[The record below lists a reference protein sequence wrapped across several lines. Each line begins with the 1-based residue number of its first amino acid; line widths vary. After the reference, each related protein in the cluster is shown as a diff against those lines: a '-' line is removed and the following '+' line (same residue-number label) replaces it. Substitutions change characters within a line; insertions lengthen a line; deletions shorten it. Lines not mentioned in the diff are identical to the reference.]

1 MVQFLLKRPVAV
13 FMASL
18 AFLLL
23 GTVSIFRIPTS
34 LMPDIPIPQ
43 ITVQV
48 SYPDNTAR
56 ELETNVIR
64 PLRNQLL
71 QLSSLKDITS
81 ETRDGFANIKLL
93 FDYGVNTDFAFIET
107 NEKVDAALNFLPRD
121 VERPRVIKASASDIP
136 IVNLTV
142 GLKESYSDERF
153 LQLSE
158 FTETVVK
165 KRIEQLPDIA
175 LADMSG
181 QIEGELVIIP
191 NQQALK
197 ALNVTTSQITTAIQ
211 QNNFELGN
219 LIVQNG
225 IYQYN
230 FKFSNP
236 LRSKNDIEN
245 IYINTSD
252 RLFQLKDIAQV
263 QLKPK
268 KQRGSVFVDGQR
280 VLTLAIIKQ
289 ADAQVYKLQEDLDG
303 LLQSLSTDYPD
314 LVFKTNQDQTQLL
327 KLSID
332 NLKSSL
338 WIGGTL
344 AILIMFFFL
353 KDFKSPL
360 IIGLSIPLSLIVS
373 MLLLYAFG
381 ISINIISLSGLIL
394 GVGMMIDNAIIV
406 IDNITQKIDEGQS
419 LFEACAKG
427 TNEIITPLIS
437 SVLTTCSVFVPLLF
451 LSGIT
456 GALFYDQALAVSI
469 GLGASLLV
477 SILIIPVLY
486 LQLHNRNFKIEKWF
500 KTKTATS
507 SIENWYGRGYTFF
520 FKQPWIVYGI
530 ALVGTALAVFLF
542 KTMPYSQLPDLNQQE
557 TILTIDWNE
566 NITLTENQNRLQQLL
581 GDLPNIETHYST
593 IGEQQFV
600 LQQDQTKSFAEA
612 DVYIKTTSPETLAQ
626 IKQEIR
632 DRLGATY
639 AFLPGGR
646 QGAKANFSPPKT
658 IFEYIFGSDEAQLIA
673 QIYAKEG
680 QQVPPLTDLPA
691 ISALASQNGLTN
703 IPLKETVV
711 IQILFENLSL
721 YDVNY
726 QQLIDELKT
735 VLGENTIDNLKTAQ
749 RFIPIKL
756 SYSSTQV
763 EDALSQLFIT
773 NANGQDIPA
782 RSLIQIKNTQ
792 QYKTLIADR
801 LGEHVRF
808 PVAIQEDDIAQNIT
822 NLQSSFTKSPY
833 NLRLSGSW
841 FDIQDLSKELGIVIL
856 VAVLLLYFIMAAQFE
871 SLWQPLIILLEIP
884 IDIGGALLLLWLF
897 GGTINIMAAIGIVV
911 MSGIII
917 NDSILK
923 LHTINLLRKEGYSVH
938 EAIKLGGTK
947 RLKPILM
954 TSLTTILALLPFLFT
969 QSLGSTLQKPLALTV
984 IGGMVIGTFISLYF
998 IPLVYALFVRILGK
1012 RSNL

>member
-1 MVQFLLKRPVAV
+1 MIRFLLKRPVAV

-23 GTVSIFRIPTS
+23 GVVAVFKIPTA

-48 SYPDNTAR
+48 SYPNNTAR

-71 QLSSLKDITS
+71 QVSRLKDISS
-81 ETRDGFANIKLL
+81 ETRDGFASITLI

-121 VERPRVIKASASDIP
+121 VERPKVIKAAASDIP

-142 GLKESYSDERF
+142 GLKETYTDERF

-158 FTETVVK
+158 FTETVLK
-165 KRIEQLPDIA
+165 KRVEQLPDIA

-191 NQQALK
+191 NKEAIIS
-197 ALNVTTSQITTAIQ
+197 LNITNDLITNTIR

-236 LRSKNDIEN
+236 LRTQKDIED
-245 IYINTSD
+245 IYLTVDN
-252 RLFQLKDIAQV
+252 RLFQLKDIAKVTLQ
-263 QLKPK
+263 PR
-268 KQRGSVFVDGQR
+268 KQRGSVFLNGER
-280 VLTLAIIKQ
+280 VIVLSIIKQ
-289 ADAQVYKLQEDLDG
+289 ADAQVYELQEDLEV
-303 LLQSLSTDYPD
+303 LTNALTVDYPD
-314 LVFKTNQDQTQLL
+314 LVFHTNQDQTKLL

-338 WIGGTL
+338 WIGSTL

-353 KDFKSPL
+353 KDFKSPI
-360 IIGLSIPLSLIVS
+360 IIGLSIPLSLIIS
-373 MLLLYAFG
+373 MLLMYIFG

-406 IDNITQKIDEGQS
+406 IDNITQKLTSGLS
-419 LFEACAKG
+419 LFDACTRG

-469 GLGASLLV
+469 GLVSSLLV
-477 SILIIPVLY
+477 SILIIPVIY
-486 LQLHNRNFKIEKWF
+486 LRLHAKKY
-500 KTKTATS
+500 K
-507 SIENWYGRGYTFF
+507 IENWFRNRSKTEKLETLYERGYYFF
-520 FKQPWIVYGI
+520 FKKKWIVYGI
-530 ALVGTALAVFLF
+530 ALIGTGLAVLFLNIL
-542 KTMPYSQLPDLNQQE
+542 PYTQLPNLNQKE
-557 TILTIDWNE
+557 TILTVDWND
-566 NITLTENQNRLQQLL
+566 NITLEENQRRIQELL
-581 GDLPNIETHYST
+581 SSQEAIVNHYSLL
-593 IGEQQFV
+593 GEQQFV
-600 LQQDQTKSFAEA
+600 LQREQTKGFSEA
-612 DVYIKTTSPETLAQ
+612 DIYIEATSPTDLVAIQHTITEDIET
-626 IKQEIR
+626 E
-632 DRLGATY
+632 Y
-639 AFLPGGR
+639 AF
-646 QGAKANFSPPKT
+646 AKAYFSSPKT
-658 IFEYIFGSDEAQLIA
+658 IFEYIFGSDKAPLKA
-673 QIYAKEG
+673 HVYAK
-680 QQVPPLTDLPA
+680 
-691 ISALASQNGLTN
+691 NGLEVPSVQDLSTIDQLFDGKTSSN
-703 IPLKETVV
+703 IPLKETTI
-711 IQILFENLSL
+711 IQVLFENISL
-721 YDVNY
+721 YGVRY
-726 QQLIDELKT
+726 QDLIDELKT
-735 VLGENTIDNLKTAQ
+735 ALGENTIDDLKTAQ
-749 RFIPIKL
+749 KFIPIKL
-756 SYSSTQV
+756 SYNAV
-763 EDALSQLFIT
+763 ELEQTLASLVIENENQES
-773 NANGQDIPA
+773 IPVK
-782 RSLIQIKNTQ
+782 SLIKIQNIA
-792 QYKTLIADR
+792 QYKNIQADRSGEFLPYNLSAQNAIADEVDLLSNQFR
-801 LGEHVRF
+801 E
-808 PVAIQEDDIAQNIT
+808 
-822 NLQSSFTKSPY
+822 SPY
-833 NLRLSGSW
+833 NVRFSGSW
-841 FDIQDLSKELGIVIL
+841 FDIQTLNKELLVVIL

-884 IDIGGALLLLWLF
+884 IDIGGALLMLWLF

-923 LHTINLLRKEGYSVH
+923 LHTINLLRKEGYTVQD
-938 EAIKLGGTK
+938 AIKRGGTM

-969 QSLGSTLQKPLALTV
+969 QSLGSILQRPLALTV
-984 IGGMVIGTFISLYF
+984 IGGMLIGTFVSLYF
-998 IPLVYALFVRILGK
+998 IPLLYSFLTKVFDR
-1012 RSNL
+1012 